1 MDDDAP
7 PVRRGRLCTLLS
19 TLQSTELALALEV
32 SAELVSGDGR
42 GRWAAVALLEAW
54 KASCRL
60 RLLQLQPAGELM
72 RSLPA
77 DAPVDDPE
85 RWGNALRRTGLGA
98 RLCERAGAKPYRA
111 APSADGAPSPTLR
124 MRWPRARGLG
134 LDDDDDA
141 EADAAAA
148 AAAAA
153 GAPTAARA
161 REMSVGEALHIAQ
174 PLVYLALFLLRHR
187 RDLGASR
194 HGAGRR
200 RSGAAAL
207 LADSAPWLAAVAI
220 ELVALRLCTRA
231 AARRRGASAAAP
243 PPPPPEGRTAALVAA
258 ADACVRWVVGGGS
271 DDALSDAADEELRHR
286 RWLVALFAMR
296 PAALGAVRL
305 LLAGVGE
312 RTRGAAEMVDSLDS
326 RFWLRC

>member
-1 MDDDAP
+1 MRW
-7 PVRRGRLCTLLS
+7 RRGLCT
-19 TLQSTELALALEV
+19 V
-32 SAELVSGDGR
+32 RCR
-42 GRWAAVALLEAW
+42 GLCVA
-54 KASCRL
+54 
-60 RLLQLQPAGELM
+60 GGF
-72 RSLPA
+72 
-77 DAPVDDPE
+77 V
-85 RWGNALRRTGLGA
+85 
-98 RLCERAGAKPYRA
+98 AGA
-111 APSADGAPSPTLR
+111 
-124 MRWPRARGLG
+124 
-134 LDDDDDA
+134 
-141 EADAAAA
+141 
-148 AAAAA
+148 
-153 GAPTAARA
+153 
-161 REMSVGEALHIAQ
+161 
-174 PLVYLALFLLRHR
+174 FLLRHR

-243 PPPPPEGRTAALVAA
+243 PPPPPPEGRTAALVAA

-286 RWLVALFAMR
+286 RWLVALFVMR

-305 LLAGVGE
+305 LLAGGGE

>member
-1 MDDDAP
+1 MDDDDP
-7 PVRRGRLCTLLS
+7 PGAAAGSARCSRRCRAR
-19 TLQSTELALALEV
+19 QLALALEV

-42 GRWAAVALLEAW
+42 GQKVGGGGAARGVRRRAFAAAVGSSSCSRRASDALA
-54 KASCRL
+54 A
-60 RLLQLQPAGELM
+60 
-72 RSLPA
+72 PA

-124 MRWPRARGLG
+124 LRWPRARGLG
-134 LDDDDDA
+134 LDDDADA

-148 AAAAA
+148 AAAA
-153 GAPTAARA
+153 APTAARA

-200 RSGAAAL
+200 RSGASAL

-258 ADACVRWVVGGGS
+258 ADACVRWVVGGG
-271 DDALSDAADEELRHR
+271 AT
-286 RWLVALFAMR
+286 
-296 PAALGAVRL
+296 
-305 LLAGVGE
+305 
-312 RTRGAAEMVDSLDS
+312 TR
-326 RFWLRC
+326 